1 MNEKD
6 LVVKHL
12 EMIQGVINRLGHDS
26 FLVKGWS
33 MAILAAGV
41 IFIARNEIQSGYIML
56 AFLVPVIGFWILD
69 GYFLWQERL
78 FRKAY
83 DEVRKQD
90 ATDFSMATK
99 EYESETKCS
108 WTASTVSKTLLI
120 FYAMEIL
127 FVLGVFSIIQ
137 LNPVPC

>member
-6 LVVKHL
+6 LIVKHL

-26 FLVKGWS
+26 FLIKGWS
-33 MAILAAGV
+33 MAILAAGI
-41 IFIARNEIQSGYIML
+41 IFIARSEIQSGYMML

-90 ATDFSMATK
+90 ATDFSMAIK
-99 EYESETKCS
+99 KYEREPKSS

-137 LNPVPC
+137 LNPGPC

>member
-12 EMIQGVINRLGHDS
+12 EMLQGVINRLGHDS

-33 MAILAAGV
+33 MTILAAGV
-41 IFIARNEIQSGYIML
+41 IFIARSEIQSGYMML

-99 EYESETKCS
+99 EYESEPKSS

-137 LNPVPC
+137 LNPGSC